1 MLGVLTVSLSNSV
14 TILSDGVTILQKNIR
29 QQRSRLNPHKKAVSL
44 ILSLSRFQYN
54 K

>member
-29 QQRSRLNPHKKAVSL
+29 QQRSRLNPHKKSREFDFISL
-44 ILSLSRFQYN
+44 TVPI
-54 K
+54 